1 MRADSSGLRTTALLA
16 LALAS
21 LLSGACDPP
30 GKPSAEEAQ
39 VIDRDKIL
47 DFQVLYESNCAGC
60 HGSDG
65 KSGAARAL
73 NQPLYLAI
81 LPKDTLRQI
90 IHNGRPGTSMPAW
103 AKSQGGPLTDQQIDA
118 LVGGIYK
125 NWAKPDNFRNATLL
139 SYSAGATTGDAAN
152 GKRVFL
158 KKCFPCHARGAAVG
172 PVTES
177 SYLSLVSDQYLRS
190 AILAGRPDFGM
201 PDYRGFA
208 LTEQDVTDL
217 LAYLESM
224 RPPGAQKQMQD
235 AVALQQQQQ
244 NDAAK
249 TQGHE
254 GAK

>member
-1 MRADSSGLRTTALLA
+1 MRADSRERRTAVLLTLTVAL
-16 LALAS
+16 

-30 GKPSAEEAQ
+30 GKPAAEEAQ
-39 VIDRDKIL
+39 AIDREKIL
-47 DFQVLYESNCAGC
+47 DFRELYESNCAGC
-60 HGSDG
+60 HGTDG
-65 KSGAARAL
+65 KSGAARTL
-73 NQPLYLAI
+73 NQPLYLTI
-81 LPKDTLRQI
+81 LPKDALRQI

-103 AKSQGGPLTDQQIDA
+103 AKSQGGPLTDQQVDA
-118 LVGGIYK
+118 LVDGIYQ
-125 NWAKPDNFRNATLL
+125 NWAKPENFKNATLL
-139 SYSAGATTGDAAN
+139 TYTAGAATGDVAN

-158 KKCFPCHARGAAVG
+158 KKCFACHAKGAAVG
-172 PVTES
+172 PVTEP

-217 LAYLESM
+217 SAYLESM

-244 NDAAK
+244 NAAAK
-249 TQGHE
+249 TRGQE